1 MIKNVDLIML
11 VWYCRDVETG
21 KILDKSTVTISYTE
35 HTQLKSYSGQNSIRL
50 QLWSSPDLPRLRVL
64 LDIIHDI
71 NSDSR
76 NRQQV

>member
-35 HTQLKSYSGQNSIRL
+35 YAQLKSYSGQKSIRS
-50 QLWSSPDLPRLRVL
+50 QSWSSPDLPRLLVL
-64 LDIIHDI
+64 LDIIH
-71 NSDSR
+71 NLTSDSR
-76 NRQQV
+76 NRQQE